1 MSIPIEKLSLLG
13 ALSVFKPQ
21 NQNISLETGKLFS
34 EKFEKALN
42 AGDNSGTVASTN
54 VKAKEM
60 AEALTLQMMQS
71 SLNLSDNPASENSQ
85 TSNSAQL
92 SSLKNLIEAYRSNQ
106 AEVENES
113 SSTPT
118 KIIKNASETIP
129 VATSI
134 KDSMLVVGDNSVAS
148 LDSVI
153 SKASKKYGVEVGL
166 IRAVIKVESNF
177 NSQAVSP
184 VGASGLM
191 QLMPATARS
200 LGVTNSFDP
209 EQNVMAGTRFLKDML
224 KRYDGNI
231 DSALAAYNWGPGNF
245 ERHPERLP
253 RETREYLTRVKQLY
267 ASYTA

>member
-13 ALSVFKPQ
+13 ALSPFRQQ
-21 NQNISLETGKLFS
+21 NNNISLEAGKLFS

-42 AGDNSGTVASTN
+42 AGDNSGIVAN
-54 VKAKEM
+54 ANLKAKEM

-71 SLNLSDNPASENSQ
+71 SLDLSDKSASQ
-85 TSNSAQL
+85 ASNSNDF
-92 SSLKNLIEAYRSNQ
+92 SSLKNLIQAYRSNQ
-106 AEVENES
+106 AEVANES
-113 SSTPT
+113 SPTPT
-118 KIIKNASETIP
+118 KIIKNDSETIP
-129 VATSI
+129 TVTSA
-134 KDSMLVVGDNSVAS
+134 KDSMLVAGDNSVAS
-148 LDSVI
+148 LDAVI